1 MNGSA
6 YTLFYDDVQQPDGSL
21 ASRRVR
27 QSIGRIGPDGLSDRA
42 ARREHDLFM
51 QGINLK
57 RGSVPPATKGQTF
70 ADAVDAWRRAV
81 APHLS
86 PSTVRQR
93 ESYLRTHILPR
104 FRDSAPHSLNIP
116 TLQQFATDLRK
127 TRARKAG
134 NTLSRKT
141 VVNIVS
147 AVFAILDYASKCG
160 MRVTKVSFADLQLG
174 EAATFVERPF
184 FTLEQVGRII
194 AAAAEPYKTMFA
206 VAWFTGLRAG
216 ELLAL
221 TTSDLDFHRK
231 TVRVSKSSD
240 DNTRDIR
247 QPKTKNSSAMLPM
260 PSALEAMLRSYLE
273 NHWKPNQSGL
283 LFPNKKG
290 THPRWRDNV
299 VKYGLKRV
307 LKQLGIPAEDA
318 GLHAFRHGLATELA
332 EQAVPLTVLQ
342 AQMRHADIK
351 TTLRIYAHAIPQTH
365 RDVME
370 RLQGLSIGTGVPIG
384 TERSA

>member
-1 MNGSA
+1 MARRRYQKGKFEIVNRRA
-6 YTLFYDDVQQPDGSL
+6 YTLFYEDVQKPDGLL

-27 QSIGRIGPDGLSDRA
+27 QFVGTIGPDGMSERS

-51 QGINLK
+51 QAINLK
-57 RGSVPPATKGQTF
+57 RGSVAPATRGQTF
-70 ADAVDAWRRAV
+70 NDAVSAWRSAV

-93 ESYLRTHILPR
+93 ESYLRTHIVPR
-104 FRDSAPHSLNIP
+104 FGDSVPHSLNTP

-127 TRARKAG
+127 T
-134 NTLSRKT
+134 LSRKT
-141 VVNIVS
+141 VVNVIS

-160 MRVTKVSFADLQLG
+160 IRVTEVSFADLQLG
-174 EAATFVERPF
+174 EAATQMERPF
-184 FTLEQVGRII
+184 FTLDQTGRII
-194 AAAAEPYKTMFA
+194 DASPEPYKTMFA
-206 VAWFTGLRAG
+206 VAWSTGLRAG

-221 TTSDLDFHRK
+221 TVADLDCQRK

-240 DNTRDIR
+240 DNTRNIR
-247 QPKTKNSSAMLPM
+247 QPKTKNSSAMLPI
-260 PSALEAMLRSYLE
+260 PSALEAMLRQYLE
-273 NHWKPNQSGL
+273 HHWKPNPSGL

-299 VKYGLKRV
+299 VKYGLKPV
-307 LKQLGIPAEDA
+307 LKKLGIPEKEA

-342 AQMRHADIK
+342 QQMRHADIK
-351 TTLRIYAHAIPQTH
+351 TTLRIYAPQFL
-365 RDVME
+365 RP
-370 RLQGLSIGTGVPIG
+370 SGTWWK
-384 TERSA
+384 S